1 MANGRQRHSNPH
13 PARGQG
19 HEIGILVAVQP
30 IRTSPLALGPDN
42 AMAVKDHAIEQV
54 ENVARNDW
62 AEGHEPP
69 VLAEAVDAKRLGDD
83 GREDAKEEAVPET
96 RQARDEAQQVG
107 VFDAE
112 GAELGNAED
121 KAGNDEAPD
130 TAGLQDLDQEVG
142 SDAWGC

>member
-1 MANGRQRHSNPH
+1 MPNGRQRHSNPH

-30 IRTSPLALGPDN
+30 IRTGPLALGPDN

-69 VLAEAVDAKRLGDD
+69 VLAEAVDTKRLSDD
-83 GREDAKEEAVPET
+83 GRENAKEEAVAKT
-96 RQARDEAQQVG
+96 RQARDEA
-107 VFDAE
+107 
-112 GAELGNAED
+112 
-121 KAGNDEAPD
+121 
-130 TAGLQDLDQEVG
+130 
-142 SDAWGC
+142 